1 MSSLASQTPL
11 SDTLLKNENIP
22 NFRIRNGTYREPPLV
37 GEDKNHEGKISLKL
51 MICKSLRK
59 VCYAEAGEDFV
70 NFLLSFLTLPLG
82 FIVKQ
87 IQLDSSSSLTGCI
100 DKLYK
105 SVQDLDEQ
113 HLISSY
119 HKEMLL
125 NPKLVPGFG
134 YEKSLLEIEKA
145 SYYRLGSVLTT
156 TDDRKLSASFSSVD
170 KKPSFCFS
178 PMRVV
183 DSKSQ
188 HNEDTTAQGFLQ
200 GPAKFIVTDS
210 LVIKPQSAIFILSF
224 LNSLHVQYY
233 DIEERIVYVGK
244 EEVSYHLSTILLPQF
259 SVICS

>member
-1 MSSLASQTPL
+1 M
-11 SDTLLKNENIP
+11 KE
-22 NFRIRNGTYREPPLV
+22 
-37 GEDKNHEGKISLKL
+37 KISLKL
-51 MICKSLRK
+51 MICKSSRK

-87 IQLDSSSSLTGCI
+87 IQMDSSSSLTGCI

-113 HLISSY
+113 HLVSSY

-134 YEKSLLEIEKA
+134 YENSLLGIEKA

-170 KKPSFCFS
+170 KKTFSFS

-188 HNEDTTAQGFLQ
+188 HNEDTIAQGFLQ

-210 LVIKPQSAIFILSF
+210 LVIKPQSAIFVLSF
-224 LNSLHVQYY
+224 LNSLHVQYS

-244 EEVSYHLSTILLPQF
+244 EEVSYHLSTILLSQF